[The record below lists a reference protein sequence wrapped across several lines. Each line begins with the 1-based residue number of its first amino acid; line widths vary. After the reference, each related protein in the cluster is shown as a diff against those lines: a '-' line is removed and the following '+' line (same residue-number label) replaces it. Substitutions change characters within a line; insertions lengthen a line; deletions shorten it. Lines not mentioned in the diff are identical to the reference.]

1 MLLIKTLGGD
11 LYRMPFCTANQSKDM
26 PIKYKWKAQK
36 MVRSLFQI
44 KQIPNKIWISR
55 LESLTGPKSCT
66 IKQSHLHHQT
76 IWSLVTGCAQFQSH
90 PIVLTPSI
98 TIIIQM
104 SRVIRTLYSFAF
116 EDHRGTVQF
125 NSIHL
130 TRTSSAVSAGV
141 ELLLDVASCCVAG
154 QYQTGCP
161 IWINTSFPVGVC
173 SALHSTLL

>member
-1 MLLIKTLGGD
+1 MTYIEC
-11 LYRMPFCTANQSKDM
+11 PFAIDNCTANQSQDM
-26 PIKYKWKAQK
+26 PIKYKWKAK
-36 MVRSLFQI
+36 KKVRSLFQI

-66 IKQSHLHHQT
+66 MKQSHLHHQP
-76 IWSLVTGCAQFQSH
+76 ILSLVTGCAQFQSH

-116 EDHRGTVQF
+116 EDHRGTFQF

-130 TRTSSAVSAGV
+130 TRTSPAVSAGV
-141 ELLLDVASCCVAG
+141 VVV
-154 QYQTGCP
+154 GCRVVLCRWSIP
-161 IWINTSFPVGVC
+161 DWLPHFN
-173 SALHSTLL
+173 